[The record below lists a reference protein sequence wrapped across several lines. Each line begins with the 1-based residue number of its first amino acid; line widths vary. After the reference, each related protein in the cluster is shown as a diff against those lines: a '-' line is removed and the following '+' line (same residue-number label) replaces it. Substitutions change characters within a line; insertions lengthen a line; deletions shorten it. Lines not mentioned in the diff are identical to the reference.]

1 MKKIMIAVDD
11 SVHSKNAV
19 YYASRIS
26 VWVKNMNYVL
36 FHVQP
41 MLSQYLEDEARKD
54 FKSLNQLNRI
64 KAKNIEASHQ
74 LLEQYKSQMVQMGI
88 EESQIQI
95 VTHPANLGIAKD
107 ILEYALKGQYDAI
120 VLGRRGISGLIEYY
134 MGSVS
139 SNIVQNSRVTPI
151 WLVGSNVTPSKIL
164 MPIDGSE
171 HSLRAIN
178 HLIYIVS
185 DHSDISLT
193 FLHVQPKLK
202 DFCKIDFETK
212 EADAFE
218 NLIITGNKNCVD
230 NFYALALKKLKEF
243 GITKD
248 RIEIKTVTSFL
259 SIGCPIVD
267 EVKTRN
273 FDTVVMGRS
282 GINNSFFTGS
292 VTNYVLNNISNAAIW
307 IVP

>member
-64 KAKNIEASHQ
+64 KAKNIEASHH

-164 MPIDGSE
+164 IPIDGSE

-218 NLIITGNKNCVD
+218 NLIITSNQNCVD

>member
-64 KAKNIEASHQ
+64 KAKNIEASHH
-74 LLEQYKSQMVQMGI
+74 LLEQYKSQMVQTGI

-151 WLVGSNVTPSKIL
+151 WIVGSNVIPAKIL
-164 MPIDGSE
+164 VPIDGSE
-171 HSLRAIN
+171 HSLRAID
-178 HLIYIVS
+178 HLTYIVS

>member
-11 SVHSKNAV
+11 SLHSKNAV
-19 YYASRIS
+19 HYASCIS
-26 VWVKNMNYVL
+26 VWVKNLSYVL

-41 MLSQYLEDEARKD
+41 MLSQYLKDEARTN

-64 KAKNIEASHQ
+64 KAKNMKASHQ
-74 LLEQYKSQMVQMGI
+74 LLEQYKSQMVQTGI

-95 VTHPANLGIAKD
+95 VTHPASLGIAKD
-107 ILEYALKGQYDAI
+107 ILEYALKGQYDAL

-151 WLVGSNVTPSKIL
+151 WVVGSNVTPSKIL

-171 HSLRAIN
+171 YSLRAID
-178 HLIYIVS
+178 HLSYIVS

-218 NLIITGNKNCVD
+218 NLIMTSNQNCID

-259 SIGCPIVD
+259 NIGSPIVD

-282 GINNSFFTGS
+282 GINKSFFTGS

>member
-11 SVHSKNAV
+11 SLHSKNAV
-19 YYASRIS
+19 HYAAHIS
-26 VWVKNMNYVL
+26 VWVKNMSYVL
-36 FHVQP
+36 FHAQP
-41 MLSQYLEDEARKD
+41 MLSQYLEDEARTD
-54 FKSLNQLNRI
+54 SKSLNQLNRI

-74 LLEQYKSQMVQMGI
+74 LLEQYKSQMVQTGI

-95 VTHPANLGIAKD
+95 VTHPAILGIAKD
-107 ILEYALKGQYDAI
+107 ILEYALKGQYDAL

-139 SNIVQNSRVTPI
+139 SNIVHNSRVTPI
-151 WLVGSNVTPSKIL
+151 WVVGSNVIPAKIL

-171 HSLRAIN
+171 FSLRAID
-178 HLIYIVS
+178 HLTYIVS
-185 DHSDISLT
+185 AHSDISLT

-212 EADAFE
+212 EADAFKD
-218 NLIITGNKNCVD
+218 LIITSNQNCID

-259 SIGCPIVD
+259 SIGSPIVD

-282 GINNSFFTGS
+282 GINKSFFTGS

>member
-74 LLEQYKSQMVQMGI
+74 LLEQYKSQMVQTGI

>member
-11 SVHSKNAV
+11 SSHSKNAV
-19 YYASRIS
+19 HYASRIS
-26 VWVKNMNYVL
+26 AWVKNISYVL

-41 MLSQYLEDEARKD
+41 MLSQYLEDEARTN
-54 FKSLNQLNRI
+54 FKSRNQLNQI
-64 KAKNIEASHQ
+64 KTKNIEASLQ
-74 LLEQYKSQMVQMGI
+74 LLDKYRSQMLQTGI
-88 EESQIQI
+88 EENQIQI
-95 VTHPANLGIAKD
+95 VTHPANIGIAKD
-107 ILEYALKGQYDAI
+107 ILEYALTGQYDAL

-151 WLVGSNVTPSKIL
+151 WIVGSNVIPAKIL
-164 MPIDGSE
+164 VPIDGSE
-171 HSLRAIN
+171 YSLRAID
-178 HLIYIVS
+178 HLFYIIS

-193 FLHVQPKLK
+193 FLNVQPKLK
-202 DFCKIDFETK
+202 DFCMIDFETE
-212 EADAFE
+212 EADALE
-218 NLIITGNKNCVD
+218 NLIITSNQNCID
-230 NFYALALKKLKEF
+230 NFYALVLKKLKEF
-243 GITKD
+243 RIPKD

-259 SIGCPIVD
+259 SIGSPIVE

-282 GINNSFFTGS
+282 GINKSFFTGS
-292 VTNYVLNNISNAAIW
+292 VTSYVLNNISNAAIW

>member
-151 WLVGSNVTPSKIL
+151 WLVGSNVTPFKIL

>member
-74 LLEQYKSQMVQMGI
+74 LLEQYKSQMVQTGI

-107 ILEYALKGQYDAI
+107 ILEYALKGQYDAL

-164 MPIDGSE
+164 IPIDGSE

>member
-1 MKKIMIAVDD
+1 
-11 SVHSKNAV
+11 
-19 YYASRIS
+19 
-26 VWVKNMNYVL
+26 
-36 FHVQP
+36 
-41 MLSQYLEDEARKD
+41 
-54 FKSLNQLNRI
+54 
-64 KAKNIEASHQ
+64 
-74 LLEQYKSQMVQMGI
+74 MVRTGI

-95 VTHPANLGIAKD
+95 VTHPTNLGIAKD
-107 ILEYALKGQYDAI
+107 IIEYALKGQYDAL
-120 VLGRRGISGLIEYY
+120 VLGRRGVSGLIEYY

-151 WLVGSNVTPSKIL
+151 WVVGSNVAPAKIL
-164 MPIDGSE
+164 VPIDGSE
-171 HSLRAIN
+171 YSLRAID
-178 HLIYIVS
+178 HLAYIVG

-193 FLHVQPKLK
+193 FLNIQPKLK

-212 EADAFE
+212 ETDAFE
-218 NLIITGNKNCVD
+218 DLIIKGNQNCID

-243 GITKD
+243 GIKKD
-248 RIEIKTVTSFL
+248 RVEIKTVTRLL
-259 SIGCPIVD
+259 SIGSPIVD

-282 GINNSFFTGS
+282 GINKSFFTGS